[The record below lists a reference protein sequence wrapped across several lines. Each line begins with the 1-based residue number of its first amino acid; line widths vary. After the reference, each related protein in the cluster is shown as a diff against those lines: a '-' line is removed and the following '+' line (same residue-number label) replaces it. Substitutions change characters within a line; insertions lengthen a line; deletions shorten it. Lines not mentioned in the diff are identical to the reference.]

1 MWRFKNGNFGMG
13 TLAWELGTGSR
24 RRVSQGCKTH
34 PASKRRQKTTKF
46 KTPPPRR
53 CKSHRKDVKHI
64 RRQKYTKIFDNIL
77 ENFLKNY
84 PRKSPIPE
92 RIMRLAPRATSDA
105 NGVNVLEARMRR
117 QPRNT
122 IGISLFP
129 FSLFPLF

>member
-1 MWRFKNGNFGMG
+1 MG

-24 RRVSQGCKTH
+24 RRVSQKGCKTH

-64 RRQKYTKIFDNIL
+64 RRQKYTKFFDNIL

-84 PRKSPIPE
+84 PRKSQIPE

-117 QPRNT
+117 SRASSRDFPFPF
-122 IGISLFP
+122 FP
-129 FSLFPLF
+129 FSPFLKKYIKIHSL